1 MWKPRR
7 HGRVDPVEVVGL
19 LPEVVGKRDQI
30 VDTAEAGGPQVIQ
43 AAELVTASAGEPG
56 VRRDR
61 QAIWIVV
68 AGRHGKIVGH
78 REITVDAAEVRDVG
92 RHVGEQLTLDAHGE
106 LPVVATMV
114 PAAEGLGVD
123 LKVDDGLAEVR
134 GPRPALPVGR
144 RVAEIAIRLEVMVGV
159 RPASHDQAV
168 QRIREA
174 QSGER

>member
-1 MWKPRR
+1 AVLADESPDID
-7 HGRVDPVEVVGL
+7 GVD
-19 LPEVVGKRDQI
+19 RDPW
-30 VDTAEAGGPQVIQ
+30 EQV
-43 AAELVTASAGEPG
+43 L
-56 VRRDR
+56 
-61 QAIWIVV
+61 
-68 AGRHGKIVGH
+68 
-78 REITVDAAEVRDVG
+78 
-92 RHVGEQLTLDAHGE
+92 LDADGE

-159 RPASHDQAV
+159 RPAPNDQAV